1 MKKYNEYIVE
11 KISKVEEPI
20 VAAAKR
26 GSSTLIKS
34 LIKSG
39 ANINARSRISDGVN
53 NGRTALMF
61 AVMESYISVV
71 TELVDAGA
79 DVNMQD
85 QEGSTALMMAS
96 TGKIVDKLLEGDPDV
111 NKRDRF
117 GDTAIMIYL
126 SKAFFT
132 TSVAEG
138 ILNKFLDRGL
148 DLDIKNN
155 KGENFYEKIKWIES
169 IRPIPTPVGGSN
181 WLQRLENYM
190 NENFPKYKDEWD
202 LQNNIRK
209 YNL

>member
-20 VAAAKR
+20 IKAAKR

-39 ANINARSRISDGVN
+39 ANINAKDNDGK
-53 NGRTALMF
+53 TALMF
-61 AVMESYISVV
+61 AVMESYISIV

-79 DVNMQD
+79 NVSMQD
-85 QEGSTALMMAS
+85 KEGSTALMMAS

-111 NKRDRF
+111 NKRNRF
-117 GDTAIMIYL
+117 GDTAILIYL
-126 SKAFFT
+126 DKSFFT

-169 IRPIPTPVGGSN
+169 ARHIPTPVGGNN